1 MNKNPIFTVSQI
13 TNTLNHNLEQNFSNV
28 FVKGEISSFKVYDSG
43 HAYFNLIDK
52 TSLINCVYFNYKN
65 DSSYLN
71 LKENVEVTVF
81 GSIGL
86 YKKR

>member
-52 TSLINCVYFNYKN
+52 TSLINCVYFSYQN
-65 DSSYLN
+65 DAGCLN
-71 LKENVEVTVF
+71 LKENVISF
-81 GSIGL
+81 Q
-86 YKKR
+86 KK

>member
-1 MNKNPIFTVSQI
+1 MVFDFMNKNPIFTVSQV

-28 FVKGEISSFKVYDSG
+28 FIRGEISSFKTYDSG

-52 TSLINCVYFNYKN
+52 SSLINCVYFNYKN

-71 LKENVEVTVF
+71 LK
-81 GSIGL
+81 
-86 YKKR
+86 